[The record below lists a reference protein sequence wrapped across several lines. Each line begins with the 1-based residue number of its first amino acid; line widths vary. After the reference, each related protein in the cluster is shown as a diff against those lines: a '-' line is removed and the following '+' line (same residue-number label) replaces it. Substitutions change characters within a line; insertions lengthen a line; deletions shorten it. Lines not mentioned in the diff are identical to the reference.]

1 MEVCLYCYNL
11 ELQSATELVETLCPK
26 ADALLTSRGEIK
38 LSFPHPLH
46 AMLCHCSSYLYK
58 TTKTATLNE
67 GEWGGRWTLLFSV
80 VITLV
85 EYNASIILLPIVVS

>member
-11 ELQSATELVETLCPK
+11 ELQLATELVETLCPK

-67 GEWGGRWTLLFSV
+67 GEWGGRWILLFSV